1 MIAEANNISPCGKC
15 AFAAVMVITARINN
29 PSGVGGYIIAT
40 TRFKYLI
47 NLPPASQITRP
58 LVLTN
63 RQPWSTY
70 NAPFQVIVNS
80 GTPFVV
86 GDAGTYLSGARSS
99 EALTITIT
107 EGSEDYITPA
117 GLMTTILTTAT
128 EMTMVAITTTIT
140 NILYRTETITIGL
153 PTTNI
158 GAADMDS
165 RQPPSFPPP
174 SPTMPKL
181 AFATIPRAQLLSFP
195 LGRE

>member
-1 MIAEANNISPCGKC
+1 MIAEANNI
-15 AFAAVMVITARINN
+15 ARAASVHFTARINN

-99 EALTITIT
+99 EAP
-107 EGSEDYITPA
+107 YY
-117 GLMTTILTTAT
+117 
-128 EMTMVAITTTIT
+128 
-140 NILYRTETITIGL
+140 NYHR
-153 PTTNI
+153 
-158 GAADMDS
+158 
-165 RQPPSFPPP
+165 RQ
-174 SPTMPKL
+174 
-181 AFATIPRAQLLSFP
+181 
-195 LGRE
+195 